1 MSVTVE
7 GVDAFLARANAIAGK
22 VGTSRVLYF
31 ATTDTQARVAE
42 RVWDRGQTT
51 DGQNI
56 GYVEDYEVYVYKPPF
71 PQSPSGLG
79 KPNAQGKRAK
89 IKGGY
94 EPTYLTAKAHQGGR
108 DKTPL
113 DLTSAYRKNYIGGA
127 TINTAPYNV
136 AELDGGLTCTISL
149 SGVNVDKWKGLT
161 NQKGE
166 HLKLSPQEREG
177 HVKKLQELWNNV
189 PK

>member
-22 VGTSRVLYF
+22 VGTSRVLFF

-94 EPTYLTAKAHQGGR
+94 EPTYLTAKKNQGGR

-113 DLTSAYRKNYIGGA
+113 DLTSAYRKNYISSA
-127 TINTAPYNV
+127 ALK
-136 AELDGGLTCTISL
+136 ELDGGLTCTL
-149 SGVNVDKWKGLT
+149 TLTGVNVKKWEGLT